1 MNNMSYFWSST
12 EKETRVQLAALAGL
26 TADGVKYHLNKL
38 RAAGRLRHVGP
49 TKGGHWE
56 VLESEKARG
65 AGA

>member
-12 EKETRVQLAALAGL
+12 EKETRVQLAALTGL

-38 RAAGRLRHVGP
+38 LAAGRLRHVGP

-56 VLESEKARG
+56 VLEGEKEGG
-65 AGA
+65 AGV